1 MTAILSPLQR
11 LMITWLLILATGWA
25 TLKVFQYF
33 RELLSIF
40 VTAGLVAF
48 LLNYPVAK
56 LQRFLPRS
64 LAAALVY
71 LVAGIGVAVLGLTI
85 VPPVLNQAR

>member
-1 MTAILSPLQR
+1 MNAILSPLQR
-11 LMITWLLILATGWA
+11 LMTTWLLILATGWA

-33 RELLSIF
+33 SELLSIF

-56 LQRFLPRS
+56 LQRFLPAVWQQLWFISS
-64 LAAALVY
+64 LVSVWLC
-71 LVAGIGVAVLGLTI
+71 
-85 VPPVLNQAR
+85 